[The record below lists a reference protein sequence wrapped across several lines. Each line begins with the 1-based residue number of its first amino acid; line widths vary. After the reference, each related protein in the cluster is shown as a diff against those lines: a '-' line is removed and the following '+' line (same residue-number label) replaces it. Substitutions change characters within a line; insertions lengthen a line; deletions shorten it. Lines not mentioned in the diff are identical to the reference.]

1 MNPTEVFCPN
11 MECLARGEVGKGNIK
26 IHSQKEK
33 RYKCKECKK
42 TFAESKGTMYYRIH
56 KIKQEID
63 LVETVVTLLGNGCPL
78 QAIVKALKLDERTVS
93 NWQNKAGQHC
103 EKVHKEIVEKP
114 RELGQVQCDE
124 IRVKQQGAIVWM
136 AMGIMVQ
143 TRLWL
148 AGVISKNRDM
158 GLISELMRKIRSCA
172 KTGEILICVDGLVSY
187 IRASYRAFRDK
198 EKDDGQATRKFKV
211 WPGLMIAQVV
221 KQYSGKLVVGVQHRI
236 VKGSLESVEK
246 LITLSQGNGWIN
258 TSYIERLNATFRQRL
273 SFLVRRGRALS
284 KQSLSLHY
292 SMFLVGTLY
301 NFCTYHK
308 SLRIKINGK
317 YYPRT
322 PAMASS
328 ITDHCWSV
336 RSLLLFRIPPP
347 PFSPPPLPKS
357 LGRPRS
363 LLGFFSL
370 SSGPD

>member
-158 GLISELMRKIRSCA
+158 ALISELMRKIRSCA

-187 IRASYRAFRDK
+187 IRASLRAFRDK

-211 WPGLMIAQVV
+211 WTGLLIAQVV
-221 KQYSGKLVVGVQHRI
+221 KQYSGKLVVGVKHRI
-236 VKGSLESVEK
+236 VRGSLERVEK
-246 LITLSQGNGWIN
+246 LITLSQGSGWIN
-258 TSYIERLNATFRQRL
+258 TSFIERLNATFRQRL
-273 SFLVRRGRALS
+273 SFLVRRGRCLS

-292 SMFLVGTLY
+292 SMYLVGTLY

-317 YYPRT
+317 YYHRT

-347 PFSPPPLPKS
+347 PFSPPPLPKP
-357 LGRPRS
+357 LGRPRF
-363 LLGFFSL
+363 LLGTFSF
-370 SSGPD
+370 SPGPD

>member
-63 LVETVVTLLGNGCPL
+63 LVEVVITLLGNGCPL

-221 KQYSGKLVVGVQHRI
+221 KQYSGKLLVGVQHRI

-258 TSYIERLNATFRQRL
+258 TSFIERLNATFRQRL